1 MLTNEQA
8 ISSFRSI
15 ISEID
20 AKIEAIKSF
29 DITDVTAK
37 TNLVTKVLAP
47 IIIDIEQFKSNYLE
61 KNDLNLSPYKDID
74 ALEYIPI
81 LIFFILSENVEA
93 WQVFDDG
100 IAFLQIIK
108 DKYPKLFKSLF
119 QDKDFP
125 KVTIY
130 EFITILDAI

>member
-8 ISSFRSI
+8 RSSFRNI

-20 AKIEAIKSF
+20 ANIEAIKSF
-29 DITDVTAK
+29 DITDENAK
-37 TNLVTKVLAP
+37 TNLITEVFAP
-47 IIIDIEQFKSNYLE
+47 IIIDIEQLKCNYLE
-61 KNDLNLSPYKDID
+61 KEYLNLSPYKDID
-74 ALEYIPI
+74 LLEYIPI

-93 WQVFDDG
+93 WQVFDDA
-100 IAFLQIIK
+100 IAFLQVIK

-119 QDKDFP
+119 QNKDFS

-130 EFITILDAI
+130 EFIAILDAI